1 MGVSAFVLPCPV
13 RAFACVR
20 VRACLR
26 RVRACVRAC
35 VRVHARVRVLSVRPT
50 VKSFPRRSDKSACV
64 FVLLVCTCA
73 CVLARRSVLF
83 GLCLCVLLLVFGC
96 HDELYSP
103 IFFLYPET
111 LLTAAG

>member
-35 VRVHARVRVLSVRPT
+35 VRVHARVRVLSVRQT

-64 FVLLVCTCA
+64 FVRCVCACTCA

-96 HDELYSP
+96 HD
-103 IFFLYPET
+103 
-111 LLTAAG
+111 